1 MAKKIIK
8 VRLFTHFEDVDSHV
22 EPGATARVER
32 ISHYGDEV
40 DITDKASLARGEE
53 FDAFFSDEE
62 AKGIRKGEYPAGHE
76 GLLAQAR
83 GDQLPAATT
92 GPADVADEGPQTG
105 ELSSTELGAYIVEN
119 KLNVDQ
125 TVALA
130 NESDVDDINRVL
142 DAEDHAARLRGND
155 PRAGVVDRL
164 EAKLTAASSSGN
176 GNGDEGEQ

>member
-53 FDAFFSDEE
+53 FDAFFTDAE
-62 AKGIRKGEYPAGHE
+62 AKGIRKGEYPPGHE

-83 GDQLPAATT
+83 GETLPAA
-92 GPADVADEGPQTG
+92 PVAIEDEGPQTG
-105 ELSSTELGAYIVEN
+105 TLSSTELGAYIFEN

-130 NESDVDDINRVL
+130 NESDADDINRVL
-142 DAEDHAARLRGND
+142 DAEDHAARLRRND
-155 PRAGVVDRL
+155 PRTGVIERL

-176 GNGDEGEQ
+176 GGGDEGDQ